1 MEEDVL
7 GVDVEMKN
15 FYYLS
20 DRQNTEGESVIHTM
34 NCVHVPSLPQ
44 RTIIGLASSG
54 SEAVR
59 LAKRSLIQPKRRL
72 VLCPVCCTE
81 DMRQRIHLLE

>member
-1 MEEDVL
+1 
-7 GVDVEMKN
+7 MKN

-20 DRQNTEGESVIHTM
+20 DRKNAQGEFVVHTM
-34 NCVHVPSLPQ
+34 NCAHVPSLPQ

-59 LAKRSLIQPKRRL
+59 LAKQSLTQPRQRL
-72 VLCPVCCTE
+72 DLCPICCAE
-81 DMRQRIHLLE
+81 EPPQRIYLLE